1 MICLMLEFLL
11 NIQGTGAAQKLHYDE
26 RVMGPTYP
34 TANCDPTIPEDLN
47 THFYQGTVIV
57 PSSKILQIFLFKI

>member
-1 MICLMLEFLL
+1 MLEFLL

-47 THFYQGTVIV
+47 TLLPRYCNCPLFKNIT
-57 PSSKILQIFLFKI
+57 IFLFKI